1 MAKVLTASEDRHC
14 GPMVKS
20 RRALK
25 ALWSQARGARLV
37 RPVRAIVGRAPA
49 SLLSR
54 RDRAHAWPAA
64 LPLSHVGGI
73 GQLLTW
79 LVSSR
84 CSDAHA
90 NNGIYPNF
98 AGPLLRGG
106 YDRPISPH
114 GDSNDSDTDRLLAG
128 LWTWTGGE
136 ELSPGQF
143 MRRGGPQSST
153 TRACCDVAS
162 NQKKCPGS
170 GDGGERAGAGPKGYA
185 MGASGRQCNAAQ
197 VKSVPAPAHSRIHRW
212 TPSKAIEHSRT
223 GSRSP
228 SRATSLP
235 PVTGS
240 SLGAAKPAKS
250 ND

>member
-1 MAKVLTASEDRHC
+1 
-14 GPMVKS
+14 MVKS

-136 ELSPGQF
+136 ELSLVSSCGAAVRC
-143 MRRGGPQSST
+143 RRR
-153 TRACCDVAS
+153 RAL
-162 NQKKCPGS
+162 G
-170 GDGGERAGAGPKGYA
+170 
-185 MGASGRQCNAAQ
+185 
-197 VKSVPAPAHSRIHRW
+197 
-212 TPSKAIEHSRT
+212 
-223 GSRSP
+223 
-228 SRATSLP
+228 ATSLP
-235 PVTGS
+235 TKRKA
-240 SLGAAKPAKS
+240 LALARGASEPGPGRKATLWEPQAA
-250 ND
+250 NVMLHR